1 MNILFDIYF
10 LNKWIR
16 YLLLVIVVFEMLLYN
31 LMRRDVTL
39 REMIWY
45 DMILGMNKLKKV
57 ALNVIAEQL
66 TEREIEH
73 LKAAFNRIDVNGKP
87 GQLTFCHISTIAVLI

>member
-1 MNILFDIYF
+1 
-10 LNKWIR
+10 
-16 YLLLVIVVFEMLLYN
+16 
-31 LMRRDVTL
+31 
-39 REMIWY
+39 
-45 DMILGMNKLKKV
+45 MILGMNKLKKV